1 MACPKCATR
10 VVVPAGEAAVTRFE
24 QTDVERSL
32 KALEPVPG
40 GIFSE
45 SSFEIPLPPADVPLA
60 AREDLLTLPWWSVY
74 ALIAGMAI
82 VAIASFC
89 LGAWW
94 VSSGPAS

>member
-1 MACPKCATR
+1 

-74 ALIAGMAI
+74 ALVAVMAI

-94 VSSGPAS
+94 ASSGPAS